1 MKILR
6 PILIA
11 AAALLAA
18 VPLCAQQPTFT
29 DSLADRLVGRWVLR
43 GTIGGEAT
51 THDVTAEWVLAHQYV
66 HIHEVSREKTPE
78 GAPQYEAHVYVGWDP
93 QKNQYVAAWL
103 DVFGGIS
110 PQSLGRATRAGD
122 SMPFVFLGPDGAPA
136 FNNTFAY
143 DRRADTWEWRMDNVR
158 NGALE
163 PFARVTLS
171 RQ

>member
-11 AAALLAA
+11 AVALLAA
-18 VPLCAQQPTFT
+18 APLRAQQPTFT

-51 THDVTAEWVLAHQYV
+51 THDVTAEWALAHQYV

-93 QKNQYVAAWL
+93 RTNQYVAAWL

-110 PQSLGRATRAGD
+110 PQSFGRATRVGD
-122 SMPFVFLGPDGAPA
+122 SMPFVFLGPDGTPA

-143 DRRADTWEWRMDNVR
+143 DRRADSWEWRMDNVR

>member
-6 PILIA
+6 PILLA

-18 VPLCAQQPTFT
+18 APLRAQQPTFA
-29 DSLADRLVGRWVLR
+29 DSLADRMVGRWVLR
-43 GTIGGEAT
+43 GTVEGEPT

-66 HIHEVSREKTPE
+66 HIHEVSREKTPA

-93 QKNQYVAAWL
+93 QASQYVAVWL

-110 PQSLGRATRAGD
+110 VQSIGRATRAGD
-122 SMPFVFLGPDGAPA
+122 SIPFVFRGVDGAPA
-136 FNNTFAY
+136 FNNTFVY

-158 NGALE
+158 DGRPV